1 MKRLISLL
9 LVLSLTML
17 GGITTTLAQ
26 EEVPPPMNLMVRVS
40 KLTLRTE
47 PNRNAEPVKD
57 NNNKSIQLRMGDV
70 VYESTNRAFHRPEY
84 GEYCYIRTLDGIEGF
99 VIMRYLT
106 YGYKIFLNGDHT
118 QNIYT
123 SEWACI
129 NGDLGVGSGVGDRI
143 NEILIVV
150 DETVECL
157 HVLTI
162 ENPVEGYISRY
173 ADYEY
178 LWE

>member
-57 NNNKSIQLRMGDV
+57 NNNKSIQLRMV
-70 VYESTNRAFHRPEY
+70 
-84 GEYCYIRTLDGIEGF
+84 
-99 VIMRYLT
+99 
-106 YGYKIFLNGDHT
+106 K
-118 QNIYT
+118 
-123 SEWACI
+123 
-129 NGDLGVGSGVGDRI
+129 
-143 NEILIVV
+143 
-150 DETVECL
+150 
-157 HVLTI
+157 
-162 ENPVEGYISRY
+162 
-173 ADYEY
+173 
-178 LWE
+178 